1 MQDTLIESL
10 FHPETSKI
18 SDLKLLAGVCKD
30 KGKLGTSYSTVYPP
44 EYYESRMHTNA

>member
-18 SDLKLLAGVCKD
+18 TNLKLLSGKAIKG
-30 KGKLGTSYSTVYPP
+30 GKLGASYSTVYPP